1 MTPDISI
8 AWLLLNIVV
17 IAITLIW
24 GIYRYR
30 RGIWYRKLSLKFQA
44 YLLWG
49 IGGLALLSSFYPYSW
64 LYTEHLWFFE
74 NVGYPDVFWKIIK
87 LRWGLFFGFFF
98 AALLFMNLNAIIA
111 KRLCPEPRE
120 FSRWVHDETVSFHRT
135 FFCGSIL
142 IAIIFAVPMMS
153 LHDEYILYKGQP
165 KEEKVVLANA
175 KQAEPEIGDVEQ
187 QDTETTDVDQETTE
201 IVKAESEDDDI
212 LDFEQLD
219 TEVAIVN
226 VNENPKTETRFFGK
240 DVNFYMFT
248 YPMHNAISLWVWLLL
263 WVSCIVVGLLYN
275 FYYRRD
281 ARSMGFVKRN
291 IVLHGSILWLILL
304 AVAIWRGYVNLWG
317 KVYTPSLSDRLSA
330 YHGLFYADS
339 KLAGST
345 HVYSIVLI
353 IIGVVVI
360 FNLFWRKRKIW
371 YALIVISL
379 ISYLCLIQIY
389 PIGIHWYTVRTAGD
403 AEEPELEFLASHI
416 KDTRKAFDINNIS
429 EKDFDK
435 GLTTIDLIEENP
447 EVKKNIQFWDR
458 RVFYNILRNEQPE
471 RHHDFHPYAD
481 VDRYYLT
488 TKPTPADSSPEPSE
502 DNASDGTTEVIE
514 NTSNGA
520 NEEEGD
526 YRQVLISAREIDPDP
541 GHKEW
546 GELKLKFT
554 HGYGVCLAP
563 VNVVSENDTPD
574 LWVKGVPITQ
584 KEGLNY
590 QELDISQPRIY
601 YGEMTH
607 DYVIVNT
614 EKPEYNVEEEKSK
627 GIEKQTDLTENKESE
642 TEKEVNKEEQ
652 IDIEET
658 ENLGD
663 INNGYHY
670 EGTGGVRL
678 GGWFRRFC
686 YAVRFT
692 SVYILRHS
700 ALNQDSRVMYWRKI
714 GTRHNNR
721 LVVDR
726 ISHIAPFLDYDPD
739 PYIVIHDGQLWWMVD
754 FYVTSSRYPNS
765 QFYKDDTAP
774 IKYNEL
780 ELHTEPR
787 FKRFKKFNYIRNSG
801 VAVVNAYSGEIKFY
815 TEDDE
820 LITSIYQKTFPTLFN
835 KISDMPEGLKGH
847 RRFPDYLNRIQA
859 KIYGSYHVTKAR
871 NFYDN
876 NDQWKIPKEAYY
888 TESPNQEMMPYYIML
903 KLPGEEKTEF
913 VNMIPFTPPF
923 KDNFMKGWLITR
935 CDPPNYGERIVYT
948 LPDDIN
954 VKGPKHVEDDIP
966 KNPELAEL
974 FRNWKP
980 NRVIRGNLHVIP
992 IEEGIFYV
1000 EPIYFQRIS
1009 SDEAESD
1016 DPTDPTLNLPTLQTI
1031 VVKAADRELAA
1042 DISFDTA
1049 LRKVYLG
1056 KQPAATPETENGE
1069 KEPTTLDHLDAL
1081 AKAIEDLRKAYIN
1094 EQNGAAQKA
1103 PPKNQGKKKQN
1114 KKN

>member
-44 YLLWG
+44 YFLWG
-49 IGGLALLSSFYPYSW
+49 IGGIALLSSFYPYSY
-64 LYTEHLWFFE
+64 LYTEHLWYFE
-74 NVGYPDVFWKIIK
+74 NAGYPDVFWKIIK
-87 LRWGLFFGFFF
+87 IRWGLFFGFFF
-98 AALLFMNLNAIIA
+98 AALVFMNINAVIA

-120 FSRWVHDETVSFHRT
+120 FSRWVHDQTVSFHRT

-153 LHDEYILYKGQP
+153 LHDEYILYTGQPKAEKVALANAEQQEAEIADAEQQEAEKTNADQETTKIVPAELEDDEIANLEELDTEKTDTVINQQP
-165 KEEKVVLANA
+165 KEE
-175 KQAEPEIGDVEQ
+175 
-187 QDTETTDVDQETTE
+187 
-201 IVKAESEDDDI
+201 S
-212 LDFEQLD
+212 
-219 TEVAIVN
+219 
-226 VNENPKTETRFFGK
+226 RFFGK
-240 DVNFYMFT
+240 DVNFYLFS
-248 YPMHNAISLWVWLLL
+248 YPMHKAISLWIQILF
-263 WVSCIVVGLLYN
+263 IVTCGIVGLLYN

-291 IVLHGSILWLILL
+291 IVLHGSILWLLLL

-317 KVYTPSLSDRLSA
+317 KVYTPSLSERLSE
-330 YHGLFYADS
+330 YHGLFYADNM
-339 KLAGST
+339 LAGAT
-345 HVYSIVLI
+345 HVYSIILI
-353 IIGVVVI
+353 IIGVVVF
-360 FNLFWRKRKIW
+360 FNLYWRKRIIW
-371 YALIVISL
+371 YALIVITI
-379 ISYLCLIQIY
+379 ISYLGLIQLY
-389 PIGIHWYTVRTAGD
+389 PLGVNLWAVRSAGD
-403 AEEPELEFLASHI
+403 AEQVELPFLGSHI
-416 KDTRKAFDINNIS
+416 EDTRNAFDINTII
-429 EKDFDK
+429 EKDFEK
-435 GLTTIDLIEENP
+435 GLTEIELIEQNP
-447 EVKKNIQFWDR
+447 EVKHNIQFWDR

-488 TKPTPADSSPEPSE
+488 TKPTLSDSLLGTPE
-502 DNASDGTTEVIE
+502 DNTSEGSTEVIQ
-514 NTSNGA
+514 NTSIDA
-520 NEEEGD
+520 NKENVE

-574 LWVKGVPITQ
+574 FWVKDVPVTQ

-590 QELDISQPRIY
+590 QELEISQPRIY

-607 DYVIVNT
+607 DYAIVNT
-614 EKPEYNVEEEKSK
+614 EKPEYNVEEEKSE
-627 GIEKQTDLTENKESE
+627 GIKIQSDMEKNKEIDADTEENKDNQ
-642 TEKEVNKEEQ
+642 K
-652 IDIEET
+652 DIEET
-658 ENLGD
+658 DNLD
-663 INNGYHY
+663 IRNNGYHY

-692 SVYILRHS
+692 SIYILRHS
-700 ALNQDSRVMYWRKI
+700 ALNEDSRVMYWRKI
-714 GTRHNNR
+714 GTRDNNR
-721 LVVDR
+721 LVIDR

-739 PYIVIHDGQLWWMVD
+739 PYIVIHDGQLWWLID

-774 IKYNEL
+774 IKYNDL
-780 ELHTEPR
+780 ELYTEPR
-787 FKRFKKFNYIRNSG
+787 FNRFKKFNYIRNSG
-801 VAVVNAYSGEIKFY
+801 VAVVNAYSGEVNFY
-815 TEDDE
+815 IEENDE
-820 LITSIYQKTFPTLFN
+820 LIIGIYKKTFPTLFK
-835 KISDMPEGLKGH
+835 KISDMPERLKAH

-859 KIYGSYHVTKAR
+859 KIYGSYHVTVAGT
-871 NFYDN
+871 FYDK

-888 TESPNQEMMPYYIML
+888 TETPNHEMLPYYIML

-913 VNMIPFTPPF
+913 VNMIPFTPTRR
-923 KDNFMKGWLITR
+923 DNFMKGWLIAR
-935 CDPPNYGERIVYT
+935 CDPPNYGERIVFT
-948 LPDDIN
+948 LPDNLN

-966 KNPELAEL
+966 KNSELAEL

-980 NRVIRGNLHVIP
+980 NKIIRGNLHVIP

-1009 SDEAESD
+1009 TDETKGD
-1016 DPTDPTLNLPTLQTI
+1016 DPTDPILNLPTLETI
-1031 VVKAADRELAA
+1031 VVKAAGRELAA
-1042 DISFDTA
+1042 DISFDVA
-1049 LRKVYLG
+1049 LKKVFFS
-1056 KQPAATPETENGE
+1056 
-1069 KEPTTLDHLDAL
+1069 TTS
-1081 AKAIEDLRKAYIN
+1081 N
-1094 EQNGAAQKA
+1094 
-1103 PPKNQGKKKQN
+1103 
-1114 KKN
+1114 